1 MGISRATYYYK
12 PKDKTYKNKRD
23 KELCKM
29 IRKIC
34 YNHPY
39 YGYRRVRAA
48 LMRKKVTVSRK
59 KVLKLM
65 KIMGIQVKVRKKYT
79 RTTDSRH
86 NLKVYPNL
94 IKNLTVERINQL
106 WCSDITYIALRSG
119 FTYLAA
125 IIDAFS
131 RRIVGYCLAK
141 TLAAEIAL
149 NALKMAIKERN
160 TDDLIHHSDKG
171 IQYCCSEYINLLKEN
186 NIKISM
192 SAKGMPVE
200 NAFSESF
207 FGSLKVEEIYMWEYE
222 TYTDAVERIPY
233 FIEEV
238 YNRKR
243 LHSSLGYMPP
253 EEFEN
258 KLVDD
263 IKNSCKIYSNDRLQ
277 CV

>member
-1 MGISRATYYYK
+1 MGISRATYYYR
-12 PKDKTYKNKRD
+12 PKGKEEKERRD

-29 IRKIC
+29 IKKIAC
-34 YNHPY
+34 QYPY

-48 LMRKKVTVSRK
+48 LMRKKVTISRK

-65 KIMGIQVKVRKKYT
+65 KMMGIQVKRKKKYT

-106 WCSDITYIALRSG
+106 WCSDITYIGLRSG
-119 FTYLAA
+119 FAYLAA

-131 RRIVGYCLAK
+131 RKIVGYCLAR

-149 NALKMAIKERN
+149 EALRMAIKGRN

-171 IQYCCSEYINLLKEN
+171 IQYCCSEYINLLKEH

-222 TYTDAVERIPY
+222 TYADVVERIPY

-258 KLVDD
+258 KLMND
-263 IKNSCKIYSNDRLQ
+263 IKNSCKIYEELRR
-277 CV
+277 